1 MKKNTSTKLAKRL
14 AKYGA
19 LSAAVL
25 GVADASGQVTYTDV
39 SPDLVLE
46 LGEAF
51 DVDFT
56 GAVPKETFKF
66 LTLQILPVVL
76 LL

>member
-56 GAVPKETFKF
+56 GAAGSRRKRSNLKPCMA
-66 LTLQILPVVL
+66 
-76 LL
+76 

>member
-46 LGEAF
+46 LGEY
-51 DVDFT
+51 V
-56 GAVPKETFKF
+56 
-66 LTLQILPVVL
+66 
-76 LL
+76 

>member
-46 LGEAF
+46 LGEVF
-51 DVDFT
+51 DVDLQERFQ
-56 GAVPKETFKF
+56 KETFKF
-66 LTLQILPVVL
+66 LILQILPVVL

>member
-46 LGEAF
+46 LGDTF
-51 DVDFT
+51 DIDFT
-56 GAVPKETFKF
+56 GAAGQANV
-66 LTLQILPVVL
+66 QISNPDGLAGGTAA
-76 LL
+76 